1 MLSTNSL
8 GGDKGERRLNNTA
21 VSRFIHI
28 TDLHVDPNYVTGAT
42 AYSQCH
48 RRPSTAGHS
57 DDSSLTGEFGRP
69 NAKCDS
75 PLSLINA
82 TSEYLRREWMG
93 KVDFVMWTGD
103 SGRHDNDAELPR
115 TLDEI
120 IEQNSIAA
128 RSMKYAFGATPIIPN
143 VGNNDVSPHN
153 ELPGPGHKRARYTFQ
168 QLANAWD
175 GLIPLDQI
183 STFHYGG
190 YFARDL
196 GKKLTALSVNTM
208 YWYRA
213 NAKVGGCKAKDSP
226 GLAQLAWI
234 RWQIRRARARGR
246 DIIILG
252 HVAPNLDNYRPTCYH
267 GYARTVAQIVPP
279 PGPDSPPLIHAQLFG
294 HSNVDAWAFVGPDAN
309 WALPANNTVDTRL
322 WWEKQVDEE
331 DGQFGDLIHGI
342 WSDQQTIQSIEDRDW
357 ALMEDDHSPVGPAVP
372 GDFVETLL
380 REYERVV
387 MQTPRHPRLGIT
399 TISPSV
405 IPKLLPAFRV
415 FHYLK
420 REDMAWRHLRP
431 GTLLDYD
438 VYTADLYRHNVERPE
453 VGRFYERFYRF
464 SEEYGI
470 GDLSVDSVRRYDE
483 EEDVEAPIP
492 GLFDV
497 PDFDSPEGTSQ
508 PRAPAAVARSPNA
521 GGGANP
527 VIDRRFPNEPMP
539 AGMPSIL
546 AQIQDPSNESSL
558 PAPPPSE
565 PPADP
570 NYPYYGP
577 MVYSEA
583 GMDAYRAANGLPPP
597 PAGSTATYSVLPSAA
612 ERSQGGGAQQQ
623 EQAAR
628 QRAMAEH
635 YYRLQAQQAQ
645 QMQAMQ
651 AMHSMPPIPMAHLAP
666 MAHMPPMMA
675 YPPMHQAMPPA
686 MPQPQAM
693 PQAPEPVAA
702 SNPRFGSPEEE
713 EAWKQSNRMTTSSPP
728 AYSAY

>member
-1 MLSTNSL
+1 MSIAVVGIACAAVFFIALFGVFYLRKVKGADTYVPPSTNATFFSFL
-8 GGDKGERRLNNTA
+8 RRKGGKKKNQQLEEPEPKLQQR
-21 VSRFIHI
+21 
-28 TDLHVDPNYVTGAT
+28 
-42 AYSQCH
+42 
-48 RRPSTAGHS
+48 RRPPPQQQQQRQPQQQS
-57 DDSSLTGEFGRP
+57 RP
-69 NAKCDS
+69 
-75 PLSLINA
+75 
-82 TSEYLRREWMG
+82 R
-93 KVDFVMWTGD
+93 
-103 SGRHDNDAELPR
+103 
-115 TLDEI
+115 
-120 IEQNSIAA
+120 
-128 RSMKYAFGATPIIPN
+128 
-143 VGNNDVSPHN
+143 PH
-153 ELPGPGHKRARYTFQ
+153 H
-168 QLANAWD
+168 
-175 GLIPLDQI
+175 
-183 STFHYGG
+183 
-190 YFARDL
+190 
-196 GKKLTALSVNTM
+196 SVN
-208 YWYRA
+208 Y
-213 NAKVGGCKAKDSP
+213 SE
-226 GLAQLAWI
+226 Q
-234 RWQIRRARARGR
+234 
-246 DIIILG
+246 
-252 HVAPNLDNYRPTCYH
+252 PT
-267 GYARTVAQIVPP
+267 R
-279 PGPDSPPLIHAQLFG
+279 
-294 HSNVDAWAFVGPDAN
+294 
-309 WALPANNTVDTRL
+309 
-322 WWEKQVDEE
+322 
-331 DGQFGDLIHGI
+331 
-342 WSDQQTIQSIEDRDW
+342 
-357 ALMEDDHSPVGPAVP
+357 
-372 GDFVETLL
+372 
-380 REYERVV
+380 
-387 MQTPRHPRLGIT
+387 
-399 TISPSV
+399 
-405 IPKLLPAFRV
+405 
-415 FHYLK
+415 
-420 REDMAWRHLRP
+420 
-431 GTLLDYD
+431 
-438 VYTADLYRHNVERPE
+438 
-453 VGRFYERFYRF
+453 
-464 SEEYGI
+464 
-470 GDLSVDSVRRYDE
+470 SVRRYDE

-565 PPADP
+565 PPADS